1 MIYFA
6 GSQSSDHFSVV
17 FREQN
22 VTMKELSRPAEVLS
36 SIAGGMKA
44 VIDEFIL
51 DSISKSSGKTGSS
64 ARI

>member
-1 MIYFA
+1 
-6 GSQSSDHFSVV
+6 
-17 FREQN
+17 
-22 VTMKELSRPAEVLS
+22 MKELSRPAEVLS